1 MANMK
6 ERIIQLEQ
14 TRRNGRSSSIGQPLE
29 ELARME
35 EELENL
41 RKEKRTLQRSYPSRA
56 DSFQSHSNSYFEYPG
71 IDAIVEHGLLSAR
84 PARCRSRSVVSPVL
98 RRRPERIG
106 SQEEYPA
113 RGILKNG
120 SDRQGSGDSSRL
132 RDDAAVAGDG
142 RSNQGDD
149 TGSDLFSS
157 EMEDSD
163 TSSSNSMSR
172 LHRSSR
178 SADGSL
184 LGLNRQLTE
193 SPTSYSSVASGDDYD
208 DNSNDRHTT
217 DSKGGLTESSG
228 VVTCAQTYVAPYAES
243 YVESRVDNGHSNDA
257 SLAGGNG
264 PLIEEREVYQ
274 HGGIEGPVRTDTD
287 DEGLYHSAAEDLPVP
302 RQASEKGGCFVYSAV
317 GDLREQRV
325 GHGED
330 KDDRKAEEQ
339 CG

>member
-184 LGLNRQLTE
+184 LGLNRQ
-193 SPTSYSSVASGDDYD
+193 
-208 DNSNDRHTT
+208 
-217 DSKGGLTESSG
+217 
-228 VVTCAQTYVAPYAES
+228 
-243 YVESRVDNGHSNDA
+243 
-257 SLAGGNG
+257 
-264 PLIEEREVYQ
+264 
-274 HGGIEGPVRTDTD
+274 VR
-287 DEGLYHSAAEDLPVP
+287 
-302 RQASEKGGCFVYSAV
+302 
-317 GDLREQRV
+317 
-325 GHGED
+325 
-330 KDDRKAEEQ
+330 
-339 CG
+339 